1 MAQSTQKTTGRAP
14 RKGLRLTVTGEP
26 MQESAEYF
34 FAPSI
39 GFFKNTLAG
48 DAKKRV
54 TEDV

>member
-1 MAQSTQKTTGRAP
+1 VTVEPTQD
-14 RKGLRLTVTGEP
+14 
-26 MQESAEYF
+26 SAEYF